1 MTLKEILQGTAFAL
15 GGYRWWAAAIQAQM
29 GRPLS
34 GDRFDCRPCNLDKI
48 AADFQAL
55 GRKL

>member
-15 GGYRWWAAAIQAQM
+15 GGYRWWAAFKHKWDELLPAAASSATLQPQQV
-29 GRPLS
+29 
-34 GDRFDCRPCNLDKI
+34 

-55 GRKL
+55 GRKF